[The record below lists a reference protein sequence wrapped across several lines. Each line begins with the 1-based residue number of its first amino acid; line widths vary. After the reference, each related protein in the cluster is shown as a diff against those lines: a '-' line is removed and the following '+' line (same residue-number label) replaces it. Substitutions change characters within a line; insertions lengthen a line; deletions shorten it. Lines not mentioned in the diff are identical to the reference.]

1 MQKAKTVDTVHT
13 GNLMNEK
20 GITII
25 VLVVTIIVLLILAGV
40 TIAGVTGENG
50 IIGQTNKAKKETEI
64 VNEYEQ
70 LQTIVTIVQSKST
83 GKIEKGKLEEE
94 LESKIG
100 NIVLKNDNSPWIYE
114 GKYKNYYI
122 YDDGNVK
129 ERCNYS
135 NLKIGDYVNY
145 NIQYENLNSYKDEF
159 KAKDEYEGWR
169 ILSINEDD
177 NVVRLVSSGI
187 PLTYY
192 YKYNTVKK
200 SVEELTT
207 GFMKDTTLFVNY
219 GFKDKNNNI
228 ISSTFEMKNL
238 FLNKFTAKEDGL
250 PKVQSLLN
258 SDIEN
263 ISGKISW
270 GKFVG
275 EDLLAIPCDNKNEE
289 KYATYYLGT
298 AYYGQQLWTVNEEG
312 KIVNEAEAIRG
323 IRPVVTLIENINFSK
338 NDKESTDNKTVW
350 NISL

>member
-1 MQKAKTVDTVHT
+1 MQKARTIGTVYT
-13 GNLMNEK
+13 GNLINEK

-25 VLVVTIIVLLILAGV
+25 VLIITIIVLLILAGV
-40 TIAGVTGENG
+40 TIVGVTGENG
-50 IIGQTNKAKKETEI
+50 ILGQTNKAKKEAEI
-64 VNEYEQ
+64 SNEYEQ

-83 GKIEKGKLEEE
+83 EKIEKSKLEEE

-100 NIVLKNDNSPWIYE
+100 KVVLKNDNSPWIYE

-129 ERCNYS
+129 EKYNYLD
-135 NLKIGDYVNY
+135 LKIGDYVNY
-145 NIQYENLNSYKDEF
+145 DVQYENLNSYKDEF
-159 KAKDEYEGWR
+159 KAKDDYEGWR

-187 PLTYY
+187 PLTYNY
-192 YKYNTVKK
+192 VYNTAKK

-207 GFMKDTTLFVNY
+207 GFVKDTTPFISY
-219 GFKDKNNNI
+219 GFKDKSDNI
-228 ISSTFEMKNL
+228 ISSTSEMRNL
-238 FLNKFTAKEDGL
+238 FLNKFTAKEDYL
-250 PKVQSLLN
+250 PKVQALLN

-270 GKFVG
+270 GKFAG
-275 EDLLAIPCDNKNEE
+275 EDLFSIPCNNKNEG

-298 AYYGQQLWTVNEEG
+298 AFYGQQLWAINEEG
-312 KIVNEAEAIRG
+312 KIVNEHSSTRG
-323 IRPVVTLIENINFSK
+323 IRPVVTLKENINFTK
-338 NDKESTDNKTVW
+338 DDKESTDNKRVW